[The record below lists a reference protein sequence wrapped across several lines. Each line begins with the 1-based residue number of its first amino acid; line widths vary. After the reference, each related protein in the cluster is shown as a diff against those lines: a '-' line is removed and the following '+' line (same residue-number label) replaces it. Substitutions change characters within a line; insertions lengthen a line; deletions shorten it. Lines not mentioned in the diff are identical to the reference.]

1 MASKI
6 LYVCQEITPY
16 LPETEGSRLCRALT
30 QAMQERGN
38 EIRTFMPRY
47 GCINERRHQ
56 LHEVIRLSGMN
67 LIIDDNDHQLIIK
80 VASIPAARVQ
90 IYFIDNDDY
99 FSRKA
104 VLTDG
109 ADNYFQDNDERAIFF
124 ARGVLETVKKLRW
137 TPTVVHC
144 HGWFTARSSATSR
157 SWCRSTATASPGNS
171 IPDSAPRSP
180 AKASR
185 TKILR
190 FSTLRHTKTSVA
202 SLWNMPTEWLRHPRM
217 STRKYWT
224 WPARAESRCS
234 NTNRPR
240 QRTFSIITTDS
251 MKRFNNFRRML
262 LPVAALAATIGLT
275 LGGCTKVDD
284 TLGGNLIPDNQQM
297 RAGYVQLPRAD
308 ELNPKKYVETRLFQT
323 DSIVSSNI
331 TYGYMGS
338 MLNDTLGHRSAGFL
352 SQMVNYYKVDS
363 GYFGYMPIFDSAQIL
378 LKVTSFGRDSVTEQS
393 FAVYEVVSN
402 KYLTEK
408 PIAPNKSQRDST
420 FYLNFD
426 PVAEGVYNPDEPLFT
441 FTLGGEG
448 KYPSTTSAVTL
459 EPTEAGKKYIRRL
472 MLQEGEYAGDYSIY
486 SADSLK
492 YWVEAFKG
500 LYIAPNPEKPLTEYG
515 KGTIFAT
522 ELTYSG
528 LSVYGRN
535 RVKDDPSLIKD
546 TIGMVYYFYEDGAE
560 FGNVSVNNV
569 KHGYE
574 EATIARRINIEE
586 ARETAENRPENPLVY
601 VEGMG
606 GVVTEMTFSP
616 EFFAELEAEI
626 AKGNADGKNFKTLAF
641 SQVRMSIYF
650 NDSDYEW
657 EKIADGTAG
666 DILRM
671 TDQMNA
677 YPTRLGMYTNYKT
690 LTPIS
695 DYAYVYEQNY
705 GSSVTL
711 AYNGKINRSRGCYV
725 MDITGYMQQLWN
737 SYMEAKADAGG
748 EVANIDWDKVK
759 NRSVYIGPEAYSL
772 YTTSFGVLQGMPT
785 QAGTA
790 EPNNAPI
797 RFSMAYN
804 LIK

>member
-1 MASKI
+1 
-6 LYVCQEITPY
+6 
-16 LPETEGSRLCRALT
+16 
-30 QAMQERGN
+30 
-38 EIRTFMPRY
+38 
-47 GCINERRHQ
+47 
-56 LHEVIRLSGMN
+56 
-67 LIIDDNDHQLIIK
+67 
-80 VASIPAARVQ
+80 
-90 IYFIDNDDY
+90 
-99 FSRKA
+99 
-104 VLTDG
+104 
-109 ADNYFQDNDERAIFF
+109 
-124 ARGVLETVKKLRW
+124 
-137 TPTVVHC
+137 
-144 HGWFTARSSATSR
+144 
-157 SWCRSTATASPGNS
+157 
-171 IPDSAPRSP
+171 
-180 AKASR
+180 
-185 TKILR
+185 
-190 FSTLRHTKTSVA
+190 
-202 SLWNMPTEWLRHPRM
+202 
-217 STRKYWT
+217 
-224 WPARAESRCS
+224 
-234 NTNRPR
+234 
-240 QRTFSIITTDS
+240 

-448 KYPSTTSAVTL
+448 KSPSTTSAVTL
-459 EPTEAGKKYIRRL
+459 APTEAGKKYIRRL

-569 KHGYE
+569 KHDYE

>member
-1 MASKI
+1 
-6 LYVCQEITPY
+6 
-16 LPETEGSRLCRALT
+16 
-30 QAMQERGN
+30 
-38 EIRTFMPRY
+38 
-47 GCINERRHQ
+47 
-56 LHEVIRLSGMN
+56 
-67 LIIDDNDHQLIIK
+67 
-80 VASIPAARVQ
+80 
-90 IYFIDNDDY
+90 
-99 FSRKA
+99 
-104 VLTDG
+104 
-109 ADNYFQDNDERAIFF
+109 
-124 ARGVLETVKKLRW
+124 
-137 TPTVVHC
+137 
-144 HGWFTARSSATSR
+144 
-157 SWCRSTATASPGNS
+157 
-171 IPDSAPRSP
+171 
-180 AKASR
+180 
-185 TKILR
+185 
-190 FSTLRHTKTSVA
+190 
-202 SLWNMPTEWLRHPRM
+202 
-217 STRKYWT
+217 
-224 WPARAESRCS
+224 
-234 NTNRPR
+234 
-240 QRTFSIITTDS
+240 

-352 SQMVNYYKVDS
+352 SQMVNYYKADS

-677 YPTRLGMYTNYKT
+677 YPARLGMYTNYKT

-695 DYAYVYEQNY
+695 DYAYIYEQNY

-759 NRSVYIGPEAYSL
+759 NRSVYIGPEAYGL

>member
-1 MASKI
+1 
-6 LYVCQEITPY
+6 
-16 LPETEGSRLCRALT
+16 
-30 QAMQERGN
+30 
-38 EIRTFMPRY
+38 
-47 GCINERRHQ
+47 
-56 LHEVIRLSGMN
+56 
-67 LIIDDNDHQLIIK
+67 
-80 VASIPAARVQ
+80 
-90 IYFIDNDDY
+90 
-99 FSRKA
+99 
-104 VLTDG
+104 
-109 ADNYFQDNDERAIFF
+109 
-124 ARGVLETVKKLRW
+124 
-137 TPTVVHC
+137 
-144 HGWFTARSSATSR
+144 
-157 SWCRSTATASPGNS
+157 
-171 IPDSAPRSP
+171 
-180 AKASR
+180 
-185 TKILR
+185 
-190 FSTLRHTKTSVA
+190 
-202 SLWNMPTEWLRHPRM
+202 
-217 STRKYWT
+217 
-224 WPARAESRCS
+224 
-234 NTNRPR
+234 
-240 QRTFSIITTDS
+240 

-546 TIGMVYYFYEDGAE
+546 TIGMVYYFYKDGAE

-569 KHGYE
+569 KHDYE

-677 YPTRLGMYTNYKT
+677 YPARLGMYTNYKT

-695 DYAYVYEQNY
+695 DYAYIYEQNY

-759 NRSVYIGPEAYSL
+759 NRSVYIGPEAYGL

>member
-1 MASKI
+1 
-6 LYVCQEITPY
+6 
-16 LPETEGSRLCRALT
+16 
-30 QAMQERGN
+30 
-38 EIRTFMPRY
+38 
-47 GCINERRHQ
+47 
-56 LHEVIRLSGMN
+56 
-67 LIIDDNDHQLIIK
+67 
-80 VASIPAARVQ
+80 
-90 IYFIDNDDY
+90 
-99 FSRKA
+99 
-104 VLTDG
+104 
-109 ADNYFQDNDERAIFF
+109 
-124 ARGVLETVKKLRW
+124 
-137 TPTVVHC
+137 
-144 HGWFTARSSATSR
+144 
-157 SWCRSTATASPGNS
+157 
-171 IPDSAPRSP
+171 
-180 AKASR
+180 
-185 TKILR
+185 
-190 FSTLRHTKTSVA
+190 
-202 SLWNMPTEWLRHPRM
+202 
-217 STRKYWT
+217 
-224 WPARAESRCS
+224 
-234 NTNRPR
+234 
-240 QRTFSIITTDS
+240 

-262 LPVAALAATIGLT
+262 LPVAALAAAIGLT

-500 LYIAPNPEKPLTEYG
+500 LYIASNPEKPLTEYG

-546 TIGMVYYFYEDGAE
+546 TIGMVYYFYKDGAE

-569 KHGYE
+569 KHDYE

-677 YPTRLGMYTNYKT
+677 YPARLGMYTNYKT

-695 DYAYVYEQNY
+695 DYAYIYEQNY

-759 NRSVYIGPEAYSL
+759 NRSVYIGPEAYGL

>member
-1 MASKI
+1 
-6 LYVCQEITPY
+6 
-16 LPETEGSRLCRALT
+16 
-30 QAMQERGN
+30 
-38 EIRTFMPRY
+38 
-47 GCINERRHQ
+47 
-56 LHEVIRLSGMN
+56 
-67 LIIDDNDHQLIIK
+67 
-80 VASIPAARVQ
+80 
-90 IYFIDNDDY
+90 
-99 FSRKA
+99 
-104 VLTDG
+104 
-109 ADNYFQDNDERAIFF
+109 
-124 ARGVLETVKKLRW
+124 
-137 TPTVVHC
+137 
-144 HGWFTARSSATSR
+144 
-157 SWCRSTATASPGNS
+157 
-171 IPDSAPRSP
+171 
-180 AKASR
+180 
-185 TKILR
+185 
-190 FSTLRHTKTSVA
+190 
-202 SLWNMPTEWLRHPRM
+202 
-217 STRKYWT
+217 
-224 WPARAESRCS
+224 
-234 NTNRPR
+234 
-240 QRTFSIITTDS
+240 

-352 SQMVNYYKVDS
+352 SQMVNYYTVDS
-363 GYFGYMPIFDSAQIL
+363 GYYGYLPIFDSAQIL

-677 YPTRLGMYTNYKT
+677 YPARLGMYTNYKT

-695 DYAYVYEQNY
+695 DYAYIYEQNY

-759 NRSVYIGPEAYSL
+759 NRSVYIGPEAYGL

>member
-1 MASKI
+1 
-6 LYVCQEITPY
+6 
-16 LPETEGSRLCRALT
+16 
-30 QAMQERGN
+30 
-38 EIRTFMPRY
+38 
-47 GCINERRHQ
+47 
-56 LHEVIRLSGMN
+56 
-67 LIIDDNDHQLIIK
+67 
-80 VASIPAARVQ
+80 
-90 IYFIDNDDY
+90 
-99 FSRKA
+99 
-104 VLTDG
+104 
-109 ADNYFQDNDERAIFF
+109 
-124 ARGVLETVKKLRW
+124 
-137 TPTVVHC
+137 
-144 HGWFTARSSATSR
+144 
-157 SWCRSTATASPGNS
+157 
-171 IPDSAPRSP
+171 
-180 AKASR
+180 
-185 TKILR
+185 
-190 FSTLRHTKTSVA
+190 
-202 SLWNMPTEWLRHPRM
+202 
-217 STRKYWT
+217 
-224 WPARAESRCS
+224 
-234 NTNRPR
+234 
-240 QRTFSIITTDS
+240 

-677 YPTRLGMYTNYKT
+677 YPARLGMYTNYKT

-695 DYAYVYEQNY
+695 EYAYIYEQNY

-759 NRSVYIGPEAYSL
+759 NRSVYIGPEAYGL

>member
-1 MASKI
+1 
-6 LYVCQEITPY
+6 
-16 LPETEGSRLCRALT
+16 
-30 QAMQERGN
+30 
-38 EIRTFMPRY
+38 
-47 GCINERRHQ
+47 
-56 LHEVIRLSGMN
+56 
-67 LIIDDNDHQLIIK
+67 
-80 VASIPAARVQ
+80 
-90 IYFIDNDDY
+90 
-99 FSRKA
+99 
-104 VLTDG
+104 
-109 ADNYFQDNDERAIFF
+109 
-124 ARGVLETVKKLRW
+124 
-137 TPTVVHC
+137 
-144 HGWFTARSSATSR
+144 
-157 SWCRSTATASPGNS
+157 
-171 IPDSAPRSP
+171 
-180 AKASR
+180 
-185 TKILR
+185 
-190 FSTLRHTKTSVA
+190 
-202 SLWNMPTEWLRHPRM
+202 
-217 STRKYWT
+217 
-224 WPARAESRCS
+224 
-234 NTNRPR
+234 
-240 QRTFSIITTDS
+240 

-616 EFFAELEAEI
+616 EFFADLEAEI

-677 YPTRLGMYTNYKT
+677 YPARLGMYTNYKT

-695 DYAYVYEQNY
+695 DYAYIYEQNY

-759 NRSVYIGPEAYSL
+759 NRSVYIGPEAYGL

>member
-1 MASKI
+1 
-6 LYVCQEITPY
+6 
-16 LPETEGSRLCRALT
+16 
-30 QAMQERGN
+30 
-38 EIRTFMPRY
+38 
-47 GCINERRHQ
+47 
-56 LHEVIRLSGMN
+56 
-67 LIIDDNDHQLIIK
+67 
-80 VASIPAARVQ
+80 
-90 IYFIDNDDY
+90 
-99 FSRKA
+99 
-104 VLTDG
+104 
-109 ADNYFQDNDERAIFF
+109 
-124 ARGVLETVKKLRW
+124 
-137 TPTVVHC
+137 
-144 HGWFTARSSATSR
+144 
-157 SWCRSTATASPGNS
+157 
-171 IPDSAPRSP
+171 
-180 AKASR
+180 
-185 TKILR
+185 
-190 FSTLRHTKTSVA
+190 
-202 SLWNMPTEWLRHPRM
+202 
-217 STRKYWT
+217 
-224 WPARAESRCS
+224 
-234 NTNRPR
+234 
-240 QRTFSIITTDS
+240 

-262 LPVAALAATIGLT
+262 LPVAALAAAIGLT

-472 MLQEGEYAGDYSIY
+472 MLQEGDYAGDYSIY

-546 TIGMVYYFYEDGAE
+546 TIGMVYYFYKDGAE

-569 KHGYE
+569 KHDYE

-677 YPTRLGMYTNYKT
+677 YPARLGMYTNYKT

-695 DYAYVYEQNY
+695 DYAYIYEQNY

-759 NRSVYIGPEAYSL
+759 NRSVYIGPEAYGL

>member
-1 MASKI
+1 
-6 LYVCQEITPY
+6 
-16 LPETEGSRLCRALT
+16 
-30 QAMQERGN
+30 
-38 EIRTFMPRY
+38 
-47 GCINERRHQ
+47 
-56 LHEVIRLSGMN
+56 
-67 LIIDDNDHQLIIK
+67 
-80 VASIPAARVQ
+80 
-90 IYFIDNDDY
+90 
-99 FSRKA
+99 
-104 VLTDG
+104 
-109 ADNYFQDNDERAIFF
+109 
-124 ARGVLETVKKLRW
+124 
-137 TPTVVHC
+137 
-144 HGWFTARSSATSR
+144 
-157 SWCRSTATASPGNS
+157 
-171 IPDSAPRSP
+171 
-180 AKASR
+180 
-185 TKILR
+185 
-190 FSTLRHTKTSVA
+190 
-202 SLWNMPTEWLRHPRM
+202 
-217 STRKYWT
+217 
-224 WPARAESRCS
+224 
-234 NTNRPR
+234 
-240 QRTFSIITTDS
+240 

-546 TIGMVYYFYEDGAE
+546 TIDMVYYFYKDGAE
-560 FGNVSVNNV
+560 FGSVSVNNV
-569 KHGYE
+569 KHDYE

-677 YPTRLGMYTNYKT
+677 YPARLGMYTNYKT

-695 DYAYVYEQNY
+695 DYAYIYEQNY

-737 SYMEAKADAGG
+737 SYMGAKADAGG

-759 NRSVYIGPEAYSL
+759 NRSVYIGPEAYGL

>member
-1 MASKI
+1 
-6 LYVCQEITPY
+6 
-16 LPETEGSRLCRALT
+16 
-30 QAMQERGN
+30 
-38 EIRTFMPRY
+38 
-47 GCINERRHQ
+47 
-56 LHEVIRLSGMN
+56 
-67 LIIDDNDHQLIIK
+67 
-80 VASIPAARVQ
+80 
-90 IYFIDNDDY
+90 
-99 FSRKA
+99 
-104 VLTDG
+104 
-109 ADNYFQDNDERAIFF
+109 
-124 ARGVLETVKKLRW
+124 
-137 TPTVVHC
+137 
-144 HGWFTARSSATSR
+144 
-157 SWCRSTATASPGNS
+157 
-171 IPDSAPRSP
+171 
-180 AKASR
+180 
-185 TKILR
+185 
-190 FSTLRHTKTSVA
+190 
-202 SLWNMPTEWLRHPRM
+202 
-217 STRKYWT
+217 
-224 WPARAESRCS
+224 
-234 NTNRPR
+234 
-240 QRTFSIITTDS
+240 

-352 SQMVNYYKVDS
+352 SQMVNYDKVDS

-546 TIGMVYYFYEDGAE
+546 TIGMVYYFYKDGAE
-560 FGNVSVNNV
+560 FGSVSVNNV
-569 KHGYE
+569 KHDYE

-677 YPTRLGMYTNYKT
+677 YPARLGMYTNYKT

-695 DYAYVYEQNY
+695 DYAYIYEQNY

-759 NRSVYIGPEAYSL
+759 NRSVYIGPEAYGL

>member
-1 MASKI
+1 
-6 LYVCQEITPY
+6 
-16 LPETEGSRLCRALT
+16 
-30 QAMQERGN
+30 
-38 EIRTFMPRY
+38 
-47 GCINERRHQ
+47 
-56 LHEVIRLSGMN
+56 
-67 LIIDDNDHQLIIK
+67 
-80 VASIPAARVQ
+80 
-90 IYFIDNDDY
+90 
-99 FSRKA
+99 
-104 VLTDG
+104 
-109 ADNYFQDNDERAIFF
+109 
-124 ARGVLETVKKLRW
+124 
-137 TPTVVHC
+137 
-144 HGWFTARSSATSR
+144 
-157 SWCRSTATASPGNS
+157 
-171 IPDSAPRSP
+171 
-180 AKASR
+180 
-185 TKILR
+185 
-190 FSTLRHTKTSVA
+190 
-202 SLWNMPTEWLRHPRM
+202 
-217 STRKYWT
+217 
-224 WPARAESRCS
+224 
-234 NTNRPR
+234 
-240 QRTFSIITTDS
+240 

-262 LPVAALAATIGLT
+262 LPVAALAAAIGLT

-677 YPTRLGMYTNYKT
+677 YPARLGMYTNYKT

-759 NRSVYIGPEAYSL
+759 NRSVYIGPEAYGL

>member
-1 MASKI
+1 
-6 LYVCQEITPY
+6 
-16 LPETEGSRLCRALT
+16 
-30 QAMQERGN
+30 
-38 EIRTFMPRY
+38 
-47 GCINERRHQ
+47 
-56 LHEVIRLSGMN
+56 
-67 LIIDDNDHQLIIK
+67 
-80 VASIPAARVQ
+80 
-90 IYFIDNDDY
+90 
-99 FSRKA
+99 
-104 VLTDG
+104 
-109 ADNYFQDNDERAIFF
+109 
-124 ARGVLETVKKLRW
+124 
-137 TPTVVHC
+137 
-144 HGWFTARSSATSR
+144 
-157 SWCRSTATASPGNS
+157 
-171 IPDSAPRSP
+171 
-180 AKASR
+180 
-185 TKILR
+185 
-190 FSTLRHTKTSVA
+190 
-202 SLWNMPTEWLRHPRM
+202 
-217 STRKYWT
+217 
-224 WPARAESRCS
+224 
-234 NTNRPR
+234 
-240 QRTFSIITTDS
+240 

-262 LPVAALAATIGLT
+262 LPVAALAAAIGLT

-546 TIGMVYYFYEDGAE
+546 TIGMVYYFYKDGAE

-569 KHGYE
+569 KHDYE

-677 YPTRLGMYTNYKT
+677 YPARLGMYTNYKT

-695 DYAYVYEQNY
+695 DYAYIYEQNY

-759 NRSVYIGPEAYSL
+759 NRSVYIGPEAYGL

>member
-1 MASKI
+1 
-6 LYVCQEITPY
+6 
-16 LPETEGSRLCRALT
+16 
-30 QAMQERGN
+30 
-38 EIRTFMPRY
+38 
-47 GCINERRHQ
+47 
-56 LHEVIRLSGMN
+56 
-67 LIIDDNDHQLIIK
+67 
-80 VASIPAARVQ
+80 
-90 IYFIDNDDY
+90 
-99 FSRKA
+99 
-104 VLTDG
+104 
-109 ADNYFQDNDERAIFF
+109 
-124 ARGVLETVKKLRW
+124 
-137 TPTVVHC
+137 
-144 HGWFTARSSATSR
+144 
-157 SWCRSTATASPGNS
+157 
-171 IPDSAPRSP
+171 
-180 AKASR
+180 
-185 TKILR
+185 
-190 FSTLRHTKTSVA
+190 
-202 SLWNMPTEWLRHPRM
+202 
-217 STRKYWT
+217 
-224 WPARAESRCS
+224 
-234 NTNRPR
+234 
-240 QRTFSIITTDS
+240 

-262 LPVAALAATIGLT
+262 LPVAALAAAIGLT

-546 TIGMVYYFYEDGAE
+546 TIGMVYYFYKDGAE

-569 KHGYE
+569 KHDYE

-586 ARETAENRPENPLVY
+586 ARETAENRPENSLVY

-677 YPTRLGMYTNYKT
+677 YPARLGMYTNYKT

-695 DYAYVYEQNY
+695 DYAYIYEQNY

-759 NRSVYIGPEAYSL
+759 NRSVYIGPEAYGL

>member
-1 MASKI
+1 
-6 LYVCQEITPY
+6 
-16 LPETEGSRLCRALT
+16 
-30 QAMQERGN
+30 
-38 EIRTFMPRY
+38 
-47 GCINERRHQ
+47 
-56 LHEVIRLSGMN
+56 
-67 LIIDDNDHQLIIK
+67 
-80 VASIPAARVQ
+80 
-90 IYFIDNDDY
+90 
-99 FSRKA
+99 
-104 VLTDG
+104 
-109 ADNYFQDNDERAIFF
+109 
-124 ARGVLETVKKLRW
+124 
-137 TPTVVHC
+137 
-144 HGWFTARSSATSR
+144 
-157 SWCRSTATASPGNS
+157 
-171 IPDSAPRSP
+171 
-180 AKASR
+180 
-185 TKILR
+185 
-190 FSTLRHTKTSVA
+190 
-202 SLWNMPTEWLRHPRM
+202 
-217 STRKYWT
+217 
-224 WPARAESRCS
+224 
-234 NTNRPR
+234 
-240 QRTFSIITTDS
+240 

-378 LKVTSFGRDSVTEQS
+378 LMVTSFGRDSVTEQS

-677 YPTRLGMYTNYKT
+677 YPARLGMYTNYKT

-695 DYAYVYEQNY
+695 DYAYIYEQNY

-759 NRSVYIGPEAYSL
+759 NRSVYIGPEAYGL

>member
-1 MASKI
+1 
-6 LYVCQEITPY
+6 
-16 LPETEGSRLCRALT
+16 
-30 QAMQERGN
+30 
-38 EIRTFMPRY
+38 
-47 GCINERRHQ
+47 
-56 LHEVIRLSGMN
+56 
-67 LIIDDNDHQLIIK
+67 
-80 VASIPAARVQ
+80 
-90 IYFIDNDDY
+90 
-99 FSRKA
+99 
-104 VLTDG
+104 
-109 ADNYFQDNDERAIFF
+109 
-124 ARGVLETVKKLRW
+124 
-137 TPTVVHC
+137 
-144 HGWFTARSSATSR
+144 
-157 SWCRSTATASPGNS
+157 
-171 IPDSAPRSP
+171 
-180 AKASR
+180 
-185 TKILR
+185 
-190 FSTLRHTKTSVA
+190 
-202 SLWNMPTEWLRHPRM
+202 
-217 STRKYWT
+217 
-224 WPARAESRCS
+224 
-234 NTNRPR
+234 
-240 QRTFSIITTDS
+240 

-262 LPVAALAATIGLT
+262 LPVAALAAAIGLT

-284 TLGGNLIPDNQQM
+284 TRGGNLIPDNQQM

-546 TIGMVYYFYEDGAE
+546 TIGMVYSFYKDGAE
-560 FGNVSVNNV
+560 FGSVSVNNV
-569 KHGYE
+569 KHDYE

-677 YPTRLGMYTNYKT
+677 YPARLGMYTNYKT

-695 DYAYVYEQNY
+695 DYAYIYEQNY

-759 NRSVYIGPEAYSL
+759 NRSVYIGPEAYGL

>member
-1 MASKI
+1 
-6 LYVCQEITPY
+6 
-16 LPETEGSRLCRALT
+16 
-30 QAMQERGN
+30 
-38 EIRTFMPRY
+38 
-47 GCINERRHQ
+47 
-56 LHEVIRLSGMN
+56 
-67 LIIDDNDHQLIIK
+67 
-80 VASIPAARVQ
+80 
-90 IYFIDNDDY
+90 
-99 FSRKA
+99 
-104 VLTDG
+104 
-109 ADNYFQDNDERAIFF
+109 
-124 ARGVLETVKKLRW
+124 
-137 TPTVVHC
+137 
-144 HGWFTARSSATSR
+144 
-157 SWCRSTATASPGNS
+157 
-171 IPDSAPRSP
+171 
-180 AKASR
+180 
-185 TKILR
+185 
-190 FSTLRHTKTSVA
+190 
-202 SLWNMPTEWLRHPRM
+202 
-217 STRKYWT
+217 
-224 WPARAESRCS
+224 
-234 NTNRPR
+234 
-240 QRTFSIITTDS
+240 

-308 ELNPKKYVETRLFQT
+308 ELNPKKYGETRMFQT

-677 YPTRLGMYTNYKT
+677 YPARLGMYTNYKT

-695 DYAYVYEQNY
+695 DYAYIYEQNY

-759 NRSVYIGPEAYSL
+759 NRSVYIGPEAYGL

>member
-1 MASKI
+1 
-6 LYVCQEITPY
+6 
-16 LPETEGSRLCRALT
+16 
-30 QAMQERGN
+30 
-38 EIRTFMPRY
+38 
-47 GCINERRHQ
+47 
-56 LHEVIRLSGMN
+56 
-67 LIIDDNDHQLIIK
+67 
-80 VASIPAARVQ
+80 
-90 IYFIDNDDY
+90 
-99 FSRKA
+99 
-104 VLTDG
+104 
-109 ADNYFQDNDERAIFF
+109 
-124 ARGVLETVKKLRW
+124 
-137 TPTVVHC
+137 
-144 HGWFTARSSATSR
+144 
-157 SWCRSTATASPGNS
+157 
-171 IPDSAPRSP
+171 
-180 AKASR
+180 
-185 TKILR
+185 
-190 FSTLRHTKTSVA
+190 
-202 SLWNMPTEWLRHPRM
+202 
-217 STRKYWT
+217 
-224 WPARAESRCS
+224 
-234 NTNRPR
+234 
-240 QRTFSIITTDS
+240 

-546 TIGMVYYFYEDGAE
+546 TIGMVYYFYEDGAK

-569 KHGYE
+569 KHDYE

-677 YPTRLGMYTNYKT
+677 YPARLGMYTNYKT

-695 DYAYVYEQNY
+695 DYAYIYEQNY

-737 SYMEAKADAGG
+737 SYMEAKADAAG

-759 NRSVYIGPEAYSL
+759 NRSVYIGPEAYGL

>member
-1 MASKI
+1 
-6 LYVCQEITPY
+6 
-16 LPETEGSRLCRALT
+16 
-30 QAMQERGN
+30 
-38 EIRTFMPRY
+38 
-47 GCINERRHQ
+47 
-56 LHEVIRLSGMN
+56 
-67 LIIDDNDHQLIIK
+67 
-80 VASIPAARVQ
+80 
-90 IYFIDNDDY
+90 
-99 FSRKA
+99 
-104 VLTDG
+104 
-109 ADNYFQDNDERAIFF
+109 
-124 ARGVLETVKKLRW
+124 
-137 TPTVVHC
+137 
-144 HGWFTARSSATSR
+144 
-157 SWCRSTATASPGNS
+157 
-171 IPDSAPRSP
+171 
-180 AKASR
+180 
-185 TKILR
+185 
-190 FSTLRHTKTSVA
+190 
-202 SLWNMPTEWLRHPRM
+202 
-217 STRKYWT
+217 
-224 WPARAESRCS
+224 
-234 NTNRPR
+234 
-240 QRTFSIITTDS
+240 

-546 TIGMVYYFYEDGAE
+546 TIDMVYYFYEDGAE

-677 YPTRLGMYTNYKT
+677 YPARLGMYTNYKT

-695 DYAYVYEQNY
+695 DYAYIYEQNY

>member
-1 MASKI
+1 
-6 LYVCQEITPY
+6 
-16 LPETEGSRLCRALT
+16 
-30 QAMQERGN
+30 
-38 EIRTFMPRY
+38 
-47 GCINERRHQ
+47 
-56 LHEVIRLSGMN
+56 
-67 LIIDDNDHQLIIK
+67 
-80 VASIPAARVQ
+80 
-90 IYFIDNDDY
+90 
-99 FSRKA
+99 
-104 VLTDG
+104 
-109 ADNYFQDNDERAIFF
+109 
-124 ARGVLETVKKLRW
+124 
-137 TPTVVHC
+137 
-144 HGWFTARSSATSR
+144 
-157 SWCRSTATASPGNS
+157 
-171 IPDSAPRSP
+171 
-180 AKASR
+180 
-185 TKILR
+185 
-190 FSTLRHTKTSVA
+190 
-202 SLWNMPTEWLRHPRM
+202 
-217 STRKYWT
+217 
-224 WPARAESRCS
+224 
-234 NTNRPR
+234 
-240 QRTFSIITTDS
+240 

-262 LPVAALAATIGLT
+262 LPVAALAAAIGLT

-363 GYFGYMPIFDSAQIL
+363 GYFGYMPIFDSAQIM
-378 LKVTSFGRDSVTEQS
+378 LKVTSFGRDSLTEQS
-393 FAVYEVVSN
+393 FAIYEVISD

-408 PIAPNKSQRDST
+408 PIAPNKSQRDSI

-426 PVAEGVYNPDEPLFT
+426 PVAEGVYDPDEPLFT

-448 KYPSTTSAVTL
+448 KYPSTTSAGTV
-459 EPTEAGKKYIRRL
+459 EPAEAGKKYIRRL

-492 YWVEAFKG
+492 YWVEEFKG
-500 LYIAPNPEKPLTEYG
+500 LYIAPDPRKPLTEYG

-522 ELTYSG
+522 DLTYSG

-560 FGNVSVNNV
+560 FGNVSVNSV
-569 KHGYE
+569 KHNYE
-574 EATIARRINIEE
+574 EATIAQRINIDE

-626 AKGNADGKNFKTLAF
+626 AKGNADGKDFKTLAF
-641 SQVRMSIYF
+641 SQVRMSVYF

-677 YPTRLGMYTNYKT
+677 YPARLGMYTNYKT

-711 AYNGKINRSRGCYV
+711 AYNGKVNRSRGCYV

-748 EVANIDWDKVK
+748 VVADIDWDKVK

-772 YTTSFGVLQGMPT
+772 YTTSFGVLQGMST
-785 QAGTA
+785 QAGAA

>member
-1 MASKI
+1 
-6 LYVCQEITPY
+6 
-16 LPETEGSRLCRALT
+16 
-30 QAMQERGN
+30 
-38 EIRTFMPRY
+38 
-47 GCINERRHQ
+47 
-56 LHEVIRLSGMN
+56 
-67 LIIDDNDHQLIIK
+67 
-80 VASIPAARVQ
+80 
-90 IYFIDNDDY
+90 
-99 FSRKA
+99 
-104 VLTDG
+104 
-109 ADNYFQDNDERAIFF
+109 
-124 ARGVLETVKKLRW
+124 
-137 TPTVVHC
+137 
-144 HGWFTARSSATSR
+144 
-157 SWCRSTATASPGNS
+157 
-171 IPDSAPRSP
+171 
-180 AKASR
+180 
-185 TKILR
+185 
-190 FSTLRHTKTSVA
+190 
-202 SLWNMPTEWLRHPRM
+202 
-217 STRKYWT
+217 
-224 WPARAESRCS
+224 
-234 NTNRPR
+234 
-240 QRTFSIITTDS
+240 

-472 MLQEGEYAGDYSIY
+472 MLQEGEYKGDYSIY

-546 TIGMVYYFYEDGAE
+546 TIGMVYYFYKDGAE
-560 FGNVSVNNV
+560 FGSVSVNNV
-569 KHGYE
+569 KHDYE

-677 YPTRLGMYTNYKT
+677 YPARLGMYTNYKT

-695 DYAYVYEQNY
+695 DYAYIYEQNY

-759 NRSVYIGPEAYSL
+759 NRSVYIGPEAYGL

>member
-1 MASKI
+1 MVSLYGDGFSGELDPGFGAKI
-6 LYVCQEITPY
+6 AGEGVKDKNLAILDTPSY
-16 LPETEGSRLCRALT
+16 ENLCRFVMEYADGVVAASPDVDPKVLDM
-30 QAMQERGN
+30 ARA
-38 EIRTFMPRY
+38 
-47 GCINERRHQ
+47 
-56 LHEVIRLSGMN
+56 SGKPM
-67 LIIDDNDHQLIIK
+67 LEYQSPEAED
-80 VASIPAARVQ
+80 
-90 IYFIDNDDY
+90 F
-99 FSRKA
+99 F
-104 VLTDG
+104 
-109 ADNYFQDNDERAIFF
+109 DNYN
-124 ARGVLETVKKLRW
+124 
-137 TPTVVHC
+137 
-144 HGWFTARSSATSR
+144 
-157 SWCRSTATASPGNS
+157 
-171 IPDSAPRSP
+171 
-180 AKASR
+180 
-185 TKILR
+185 R
-190 FSTLRHTKTSVA
+190 FYEA
-202 SLWNMPTEWLRHPRM
+202 
-217 STRKYWT
+217 
-224 WPARAESRCS
+224 
-234 NTNRPR
+234 
-240 QRTFSIITTDS
+240 
-251 MKRFNNFRRML
+251 FNNFRRML
-262 LPVAALAATIGLT
+262 LPVAALAAAIGLT

-546 TIGMVYYFYEDGAE
+546 TIGMVYYFYKDGAE
-560 FGNVSVNNV
+560 FGSVSVNNV
-569 KHGYE
+569 KHDYE

-677 YPTRLGMYTNYKT
+677 YPARLGMYTNYKT

-695 DYAYVYEQNY
+695 DYAYIYEQNY

-759 NRSVYIGPEAYSL
+759 NRSVYIGPEAYGL

>member
-1 MASKI
+1 
-6 LYVCQEITPY
+6 
-16 LPETEGSRLCRALT
+16 
-30 QAMQERGN
+30 
-38 EIRTFMPRY
+38 
-47 GCINERRHQ
+47 
-56 LHEVIRLSGMN
+56 
-67 LIIDDNDHQLIIK
+67 
-80 VASIPAARVQ
+80 
-90 IYFIDNDDY
+90 
-99 FSRKA
+99 
-104 VLTDG
+104 
-109 ADNYFQDNDERAIFF
+109 
-124 ARGVLETVKKLRW
+124 
-137 TPTVVHC
+137 
-144 HGWFTARSSATSR
+144 
-157 SWCRSTATASPGNS
+157 
-171 IPDSAPRSP
+171 
-180 AKASR
+180 
-185 TKILR
+185 
-190 FSTLRHTKTSVA
+190 
-202 SLWNMPTEWLRHPRM
+202 
-217 STRKYWT
+217 
-224 WPARAESRCS
+224 
-234 NTNRPR
+234 
-240 QRTFSIITTDS
+240 

-569 KHGYE
+569 KHDYE

-677 YPTRLGMYTNYKT
+677 YPARLGMYTNYKT

-695 DYAYVYEQNY
+695 DYAYIYEQNY

-759 NRSVYIGPEAYSL
+759 NRSVYIGPEAYGL

>member
-1 MASKI
+1 
-6 LYVCQEITPY
+6 
-16 LPETEGSRLCRALT
+16 
-30 QAMQERGN
+30 
-38 EIRTFMPRY
+38 
-47 GCINERRHQ
+47 
-56 LHEVIRLSGMN
+56 
-67 LIIDDNDHQLIIK
+67 
-80 VASIPAARVQ
+80 
-90 IYFIDNDDY
+90 
-99 FSRKA
+99 
-104 VLTDG
+104 
-109 ADNYFQDNDERAIFF
+109 
-124 ARGVLETVKKLRW
+124 
-137 TPTVVHC
+137 
-144 HGWFTARSSATSR
+144 
-157 SWCRSTATASPGNS
+157 
-171 IPDSAPRSP
+171 
-180 AKASR
+180 
-185 TKILR
+185 
-190 FSTLRHTKTSVA
+190 
-202 SLWNMPTEWLRHPRM
+202 
-217 STRKYWT
+217 
-224 WPARAESRCS
+224 
-234 NTNRPR
+234 
-240 QRTFSIITTDS
+240 

-338 MLNDTLGHRSAGFL
+338 MLNDTLGRRSMGFL
-352 SQMVNYYKVDS
+352 SQMVNYYLVDS

-677 YPTRLGMYTNYKT
+677 YPARLGMYTNYKT

-695 DYAYVYEQNY
+695 DYAYIYEQNY

-759 NRSVYIGPEAYSL
+759 NRSVYIGPEAYGL

>member
-1 MASKI
+1 
-6 LYVCQEITPY
+6 
-16 LPETEGSRLCRALT
+16 
-30 QAMQERGN
+30 
-38 EIRTFMPRY
+38 
-47 GCINERRHQ
+47 
-56 LHEVIRLSGMN
+56 
-67 LIIDDNDHQLIIK
+67 
-80 VASIPAARVQ
+80 
-90 IYFIDNDDY
+90 
-99 FSRKA
+99 
-104 VLTDG
+104 
-109 ADNYFQDNDERAIFF
+109 
-124 ARGVLETVKKLRW
+124 
-137 TPTVVHC
+137 
-144 HGWFTARSSATSR
+144 
-157 SWCRSTATASPGNS
+157 
-171 IPDSAPRSP
+171 
-180 AKASR
+180 
-185 TKILR
+185 
-190 FSTLRHTKTSVA
+190 
-202 SLWNMPTEWLRHPRM
+202 
-217 STRKYWT
+217 
-224 WPARAESRCS
+224 
-234 NTNRPR
+234 
-240 QRTFSIITTDS
+240 

-459 EPTEAGKKYIRRL
+459 APTEAGKKYIRRL

-569 KHGYE
+569 KHDYE